1 MMGLDMGGCG
11 APYFSLSPLK
21 GDAVAQSW
29 CDHCCDGP
37 RSCPSLVGQFH
48 MDTVVV

>member
-1 MMGLDMGGCG
+1 MMGLDVGSCC
-11 APYFSLSPLK
+11 APYSLSSPLK

-37 RSCPSLVGQFH
+37 RSYPSFVGQFH
-48 MDTVVV
+48 MDAVVV